1 MINLLY
7 ITYERNIVFKSA
19 VTSPMM
25 MLTLGL
31 YLIASK
37 HNLYLVRIIISYI
50 IIIIIICRS
59 INLCNRKVRPELYSE
74 IIVLLLFEMWI
85 AKLSIILG
93 KKEKVTIKVFN
104 MDVSQE
110 IEVEN
115 NFAVYCVE

>member
-1 MINLLY
+1 
-7 ITYERNIVFKSA
+7 
-19 VTSPMM
+19 MM

-31 YLIASK
+31 NLIASI
-37 HNLYLVRIIISYI
+37 NDLYQVSIISSYIIIII

-59 INLCNRKVRPELYSE
+59 INLYNRKVGHKLCSE
-74 IIVLLLFEMWI
+74 IIVLLLFEAWI

-115 NFAVYCVE
+115 NFVVYYVE

>member
-104 MDVSQE
+104 IDVSQE